1 MFPDS
6 HAQIVAR
13 HGSPTPVVQVW
24 HVIVS
29 DCFRWAAAL
38 RDSRPLCC
46 CGVTTR
52 CIIAPLPHRC
62 ITTPSYFEY
71 SLQICLPRMRK
82 PAVLRA
88 THHLQPT
95 AHATACGSPSTLLN
109 TNLRVQMTISRAREE
124 GRLTMLQRASTR
136 TIPHGQTTPI
146 PTTGPLRECG

>member
-1 MFPDS
+1 MSPDS

-62 ITTPSYFEY
+62 IIAPLYFEY
-71 SLQICLPRMRK
+71 VLQICQPRMRRL
-82 PAVLRA
+82 ALSREL
-88 THHLQPT
+88 HHPQPT
-95 AHATACGSPSTLLN
+95 HRTACDSLSPRYMLGTD
-109 TNLRVQMTISRAREE
+109 LRVQMTISRRPREE
-124 GRLTMLQRASTR
+124 GRLVMLQRASTR
-136 TIPHGQTTPI
+136 TLHGQTTLI
-146 PTTGPLRECG
+146 PTTPRWG